1 MTGVYKLMKIHA
13 THWGRMRPRHLLLL
27 LGLLAL
33 LGLAGCGSASSLSG
47 PILAATVNGN
57 GIGLG
62 AYQSVMTFALRAN
75 AGTPTSWQ
83 DPSGRQTQASLQAAA
98 LNFLIDSELAREQTV
113 ACGVK
118 VTPQDMSAQKKQL
131 KNSGESVLKDPTD
144 PNYAT
149 FRALLT
155 TPNVL
160 DYYGEQ
166 QAYEVALTKVLKLP
180 SAHVAYILVS
190 SKQQADSLLQ
200 QAKQGANFADLGNT
214 AQSAANSTASYS
226 DLGVQYIGEF
236 LPEWDKAVFG
246 GATTTKAGCYSNLK
260 FNTSPQRFQEFT
272 LTGQN
277 AGQYMVVETTS
288 VANAPLAAIGDAQ
301 TEGSVFNAWISEIVR
316 LPGHSNVAKYP
327 LPATADTS
335 SSGA

>member
-1 MTGVYKLMKIHA
+1 MKIDAMHR
-13 THWGRMRPRHLLLL
+13 GRQRPRHFLLL

-33 LGLAGCGSASSLSG
+33 VGLAGCGSATSLSG
-47 PILAATVNGN
+47 PILAANVNGN

-62 AYQSVMTFALRAN
+62 AYQSVMDFAVRAN
-75 AGTPTSWQ
+75 AGTANSWQ
-83 DPSGRQTQASLQAAA
+83 DPSGRQTQASLQTAV
-98 LNFLIDSELAREQTV
+98 LNFLIDSELAREQAM

-118 VTPQDMSAQKKQL
+118 VTKQDITTQENQL
-131 KNSGESVLKDPTD
+131 KNTGKSVLKDPTD

-149 FRALLT
+149 FHALLT

-160 DYYGEQ
+160 HYYGEQ

-180 SAHVAYILVS
+180 TAHVSYILVS

-200 QAKQGANFADLGNT
+200 QAKQGANFSDLGNG

-236 LPEWDKAVFG
+236 LSEWDKAVFG
-246 GATTTKAGCYSNLK
+246 GATPTKAGCYNNLK
-260 FNTSPQRFQEFT
+260 LNTSPQQFQEFA

-277 AGQYMVVETTS
+277 AGQYMVVETTN
-288 VANAPLAAIGDAQ
+288 VANAPLSAIGDAQ

-327 LPATADTS
+327 LPVTTDTS
-335 SSGA
+335 TSGA